1 MGDGPGAGASSSP
14 ASSLSSAPAA
24 SLSSSSSGG
33 GGERGGWDSHPR
45 LVEARARLK
54 EYGGKLDEA
63 SDKWD
68 AALDVVFDRG
78 WARPRAAV
86 KLFAGE
92 LAATALAGALAALVL
107 VAAADYARLRWARDA
122 RRRRA
127 MGHPSDPM
135 YPLVPPGGTAAGVRG
150 WTLGGG
156 LIPSFLGWV
165 GGHDGAGGG
174 GSAGAGPHSPRPP
187 PIPEAELS
195 STCPPA
201 SPSPR
206 SAGGVLQLQSE
217 DGESGWLRGSIPDPY
232 CPDKRKEYLNW
243 DQYFMA
249 LAFLSAKRS
258 KDPYKQVGAV
268 IVSGQKII
276 IGIGYNGFPRGC
288 GDDALSW
295 AKKSR
300 DGDPLKTKH
309 PYVCHAEANA
319 ILNKNTS
326 SCESGTIY
334 VTMFPCNECAKLIIQ
349 SGIRTVVY
357 AQGRKPGD
365 SLYDAS
371 KTMMQLAGVQY
382 RRVCGLDTSILIP
395 AWPSADDP

>member
-1 MGDGPGAGASSSP
+1 M
-14 ASSLSSAPAA
+14 LS
-24 SLSSSSSGG
+24 
-33 GGERGGWDSHPR
+33 EYRGKLESE
-45 LVEARARLK
+45 V
-54 EYGGKLDEA
+54 GGKLDEA
-63 SDKWD
+63 SGKWG
-68 AALDVVFDRG
+68 AALDVVLDRG

-92 LAATALAGALAALVL
+92 LAATAVAGALAALAL
-107 VAAADYARLRWARDA
+107 VAAADYVRLKLARE
-122 RRRRA
+122 RRRRKA
-127 MGHPSDPM
+127 MGHPTDPM
-135 YPLVPPGGTAAGVRG
+135 YPLVSPPRSAAAAVSSSASGHGDGGAGWGAA
-150 WTLGGG
+150 LSS
-156 LIPSFLGWV
+156 LLPSFLGWTATDP
-165 GGHDGAGGG
+165 GGTVDKAT
-174 GSAGAGPHSPRPP
+174 PHSPRPP
-187 PIPEAELS
+187 ELPHDQQEQNEARVS
-195 STCPPA
+195 DTAA

-206 SAGGVLQLQSE
+206 VVGGRVVQSE
-217 DGESGWLRGSIPDPY
+217 DGESGWSAGGAGTAGSGGSGKGNAAAAAVPDPY
-232 CPDKRKEYLNW
+232 CPDKRREYLNW

-268 IVSGQKII
+268 IVSPQRII

-319 ILNKNTS
+319 ILNKNAST
-326 SCESGTIY
+326 CEGGTIY

-357 AQGRKPGD
+357 AQGRKAGD
-365 SLYDAS
+365 TLYDAS
-371 KTMMQLAGVQY
+371 KAMMHLAGVHY
-382 RRVCGLDTSILIP
+382 RRVCALDTPILIP
-395 AWPSADDP
+395 AWPGEDYSHPH